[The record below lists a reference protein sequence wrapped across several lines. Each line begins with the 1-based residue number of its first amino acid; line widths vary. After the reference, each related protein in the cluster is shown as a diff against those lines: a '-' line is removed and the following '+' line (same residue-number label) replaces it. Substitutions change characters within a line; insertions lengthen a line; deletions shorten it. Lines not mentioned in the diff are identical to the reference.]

1 MASIKSILKYF
12 SKLALTE
19 EDAHYCYVLNQKQL
33 LKLRFMQVT
42 GNSTIEIRPLQHH
55 LHKTELVG

>member
-1 MASIKSILKYF
+1 MVSIKPILKYF
-12 SKLALTE
+12 SELALTE
-19 EDAHYCYVLNQKQL
+19 EDAHYHYVLNQKQL

-42 GNSTIEIRPLQHH
+42 GKSTIEIRPLQHH